1 MSSHL
6 QLSFRSKYCRSLLKI
21 IVPATFLLAATPAL
35 AESRLA
41 LVIGQS
47 AYKSV
52 PALPNPGNDAK
63 AVSQLLTDSGFE
75 VSSAADLSQNEMRTA
90 VSDFAGKVAAKG
102 PDTVALVFYAGH
114 GIQVDGENFLIPTD
128 VDPKR
133 EADIPMQAVRLNDVL
148 NTLTSVP
155 SKMRFVLLDSCR
167 NNPFP
172 ELSKS
177 AGSGLAIIDA
187 KVGAPGTFLSFST
200 SPGAV
205 AEDGNGANSPYT
217 TALLEAGKLP
227 NIPIEETFKRV
238 RVAVNKATDGRQ
250 TPWDSSSLTEDF
262 KFIGPATPGPKL
274 AAAKKTVQEWT
285 RDLKGK
291 PVEAANEIIVAD
303 GTDESYEAFAQL
315 YQGTT
320 RGLQARDWL
329 TRHRRMVAWNQAV
342 LINTAAGYR
351 AFLAQYPDSDL
362 TITARKLTER
372 LRFKPEFVAAVAT
385 PVQNAS
391 LNTCPCGPTPQ
402 LAPQQQQKKV
412 DVTPNKKV
420 DTDPPKRSSKP
431 KPVREVDDVVVV
443 RRPPPQV
450 YEPSGPPVS
459 IGIGIGVGG
468 YGGGGYGGGGH
479 GGGGNYGSA
488 PVGTRRGY

>member
-1 MSSHL
+1 MS
-6 QLSFRSKYCRSLLKI
+6 CRSLLKFI
-21 IVPATFLLAATPAL
+21 IPTAILLASVPAW
-35 AESRLA
+35 AESRMA

-63 AVSQLLTDSGFE
+63 AMSRLLTDSGFE
-75 VSSAADLSQNEMRTA
+75 VSQAADLSQNEMRA
-90 VSDFAGKVAAKG
+90 AISDFAGKVAAKG

-128 VDPKR
+128 IDPKR
-133 EADIPMQAVRLNDVL
+133 EADIPMQAVRLNDIL
-148 NTLTSVP
+148 NTFASVP
-155 SKMRFVLLDSCR
+155 SRMRFFLLDSCR

-177 AGSGLAIIDA
+177 AGSGLAIVDA
-187 KVGAPGTFLSFST
+187 KVGAPGTFVSFST

-205 AEDGNGANSPYT
+205 AEDGNGVNSPYT
-217 TALLEAGKLP
+217 TALLEAAKQP

-238 RVAVNKATDGRQ
+238 RVAVNRATDGRQ

-262 KFIGPATPGPKL
+262 KLIGAATPGPKL
-274 AAAKKTVQEWT
+274 AAAPRKTVEEWK

-303 GTDESYEAFAQL
+303 GTDESYSAFAEL

-329 TRHRRMVAWNQAV
+329 NRHRRMVAWNQDV
-342 LINTAAGYR
+342 LINTTASYR

-362 TITARKLTER
+362 TITARKMVER
-372 LRFKPEFVAAVAT
+372 LRYRPEFVAAIAT

-391 LNTCPCGPTPQ
+391 LNTCPCGPQPAPQ
-402 LAPQQQQKKV
+402 LQPQQQKVDVAPTKKV
-412 DVTPNKKV
+412 DVTPTRKV
-420 DTDPPKRSSKP
+420 NTAPPKRSGKP
-431 KPVREVDDVVVV
+431 KPVREPEEEVVVV

-459 IGIGIGVGG
+459 IGIGIGMGGLGGGGHG
-468 YGGGGYGGGGH
+468 YGGGGYGQR
-479 GGGGNYGSA
+479 
-488 PVGTRRGY
+488 PMRGY

>member
-1 MSSHL
+1 MSCR
-6 QLSFRSKYCRSLLKI
+6 LSCRSLLRAI
-21 IVPATFLLAATPAL
+21 IPAAILLASAPAS
-35 AESRLA
+35 AENRLA

-63 AVSQLLTDSGFE
+63 AVTQLLTDSGFE
-75 VSSAADLSQNEMRTA
+75 VSSAADLTQNEMRTA
-90 VSDFAGKVAAKG
+90 ISDFAATLAAKG

-133 EADIPMQAVRLNDVL
+133 EADIPMQAVRVNDVL

-155 SKMRFVLLDSCR
+155 SRMRFLLLDACR

-172 ELSKS
+172 DLKS
-177 AGSGLAIIDA
+177 STGSGLAIVDA

-205 AEDGNGANSPYT
+205 AEDGNGVNSPYT
-217 TALLEAGKLP
+217 TALLEAAKQA

-262 KFIGPATPGPKL
+262 KFIGTAAAGPKL
-274 AAAKKTVQEWT
+274 AATKKTVEEWK

-291 PVEAANEIIVAD
+291 PVETANEIIVAD
-303 GTDESYEAFAQL
+303 GTDESYEAFADL
-315 YQGTT
+315 FQGTS

-329 TRHRRMVAWNQAV
+329 NRHRRMVAWNKAV
-342 LINTAAGYR
+342 LINTAAGYS

-362 TITARKLTER
+362 TISARRMIER
-372 LRFKPEFVAAVAT
+372 LRYRPEFVAAVAT

-391 LNTCPCGPTPQ
+391 LTCPCGPQPAPQ
-402 LAPQQQQKKV
+402 LQPTQKKV
-412 DVTPNKKV
+412 DVTPA
-420 DTDPPKRSSKP
+420 KRASKSK
-431 KPVREVDDVVVV
+431 KPVRETEEVVIV
-443 RRPPPQV
+443 RRPPPVVV
-450 YEPSGPPVS
+450 YEPAGPPVS
-459 IGIGIGVGG
+459 IGIGIGGGG
-468 YGGGGYGGGGH
+468 YRGGGYGGQGGGGYGGGGS
-479 GGGGNYGSA
+479 YG
-488 PVGTRRGY
+488 RRGY